1 MTVHARRMGRWCREH
16 FDAVAAEQVPV
27 PRDRRSEPAPKPE
40 PEPEKPVVD
49 PSAN

>member
-16 FDAVAAEQVPV
+16 FDAVAAEQVPM
-27 PRDRRSEPAPKPE
+27 PRGEAEQAAEPQ

-49 PSAN
+49 PSTTN